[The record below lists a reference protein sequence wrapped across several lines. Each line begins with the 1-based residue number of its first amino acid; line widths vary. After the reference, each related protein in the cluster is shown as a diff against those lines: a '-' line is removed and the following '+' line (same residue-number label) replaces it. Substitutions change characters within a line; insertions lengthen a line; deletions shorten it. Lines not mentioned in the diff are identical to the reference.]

1 MKARELHCDKYLE
14 EDLSKYIFT
23 DEVVFKGEKWEEE
36 NGLQKAKNML
46 LKKLIDL
53 FMYILFY
60 LRENVLTLF
69 VF

>member
-1 MKARELHCDKYLE
+1 MD

-23 DEVVFKGEKWEEE
+23 DEVVFKGGKWEEE
-36 NGLQKAKNML
+36 NGLQKTKNML
-46 LKKLIDL
+46 LEKLIDL

-60 LRENVLTLF
+60 LWENVLTLF

>member
-1 MKARELHCDKYLE
+1 MKARELFCDKYLE

-23 DEVVFKGEKWEEE
+23 DEVVFKGGKWEEE

-46 LKKLIDL
+46 LEKLIDL

-60 LRENVLTLF
+60 LWENVLTFF